1 MSAELE
7 HGSFSWKDQQSRLTY
22 GVVLTAGAQVKKSPF
37 WLEEKK
43 VTDQSGTVMMGKRIE
58 PDPEGKMRVL
68 AALHDLL
75 NGRIDRILLA
85 GGSRVEDNS
94 SDESVYVPLAHI
106 YARYLKRLTKVHN
119 LNPRRVQIVNGG
131 VNTSTDLKKTKALLK
146 KRRLPN
152 DVRVYS
158 TSYQLRRRAV
168 RRFLQDK
175 DLDVHLERA
184 ELKIIERHKR
194 PGIVKIIDRILTKEH
209 LDEMRKISFASEFLP
224 PFVWDPT
231 VYILRDERVV
241 KLGKRVRRLVG
252 KI

>member
-7 HGSFSWKDQQSRLTY
+7 HGPFSWKDQQSRLTY

-43 VTDQSGTVMMGKRIE
+43 VTDQSGKVMMGKRIE
-58 PDPEGKMRVL
+58 PDPEGKMRAL

-106 YARYLKRLTKVHN
+106 YARYLKRLTKAHS
-119 LNPRRVQIVNGG
+119 LNPRLIQIVNGG
-131 VNTSTDLKKTKALLK
+131 VNTSTDLRKTKVLLK
-146 KRRLPN
+146 KRIPKN
-152 DVRVYS
+152 VRVYS
-158 TSYQLRRRAV
+158 TSYHLRRKTV

-175 DLDVHLERA
+175 DLDVRLEKA
-184 ELKIIERHKR
+184 ELKIIERYKR
-194 PGIVKIIDRILTKEH
+194 PVIFKIIDRILTKEH
-209 LDEMRKISFASEFLP
+209 LGEMKRISFASELLP
-224 PFVWDPT
+224 SFVWDPA

-241 KLGKRVRRLVG
+241 KLGKRVKRLVE
-252 KI
+252 II